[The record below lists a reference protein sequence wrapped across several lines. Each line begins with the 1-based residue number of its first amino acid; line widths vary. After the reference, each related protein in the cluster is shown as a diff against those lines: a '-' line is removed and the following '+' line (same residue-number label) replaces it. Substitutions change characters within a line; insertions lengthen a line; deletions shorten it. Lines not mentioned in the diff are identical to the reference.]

1 MSLVLVVG
9 DSGPDALPLPPL
21 LGQSGLQSCM
31 ISSPEELG
39 ELAAGDY
46 SLILV
51 DRVPGDSDAGSTLS
65 GLQQKL
71 PPTPMIVL
79 TGDSTA
85 QIASQVT
92 ARQALQLGVAGC
104 LPRRTV
110 RSDLARALQTIR
122 ANGDSTSTAD
132 GFGISYTIENSPEL
146 LPMIVSQVRQRI
158 EDWPFADPIE
168 TVRVTVALSEALDNA
183 LYHGNL
189 ELDSDLRQGDGQAW
203 RDESL
208 RRRGLAP
215 FRDRRIRF
223 DGWFGSDAARFTVRD
238 EGTGFNPLAQVDCT
252 ETQNLERCSGRGLL
266 LMQMYMDAVD
276 FNDTGNEVT
285 LIKRRPSPEFRKT
298 L

>member
-9 DSGPDALPLPPL
+9 DSGPDAIPLPPL
-21 LGQSGLQSCM
+21 LGQSGLDSCV
-31 ISSPEELG
+31 ISSPAEL
-39 ELAAGDY
+39 ETLTADSY

-51 DRVPGDSDAGSTLS
+51 DRLLADSDAGLTL
-65 GLQQKL
+65 GCLQERL

-79 TGDSTA
+79 TGDSATDDLS
-85 QIASQVT
+85 QIS
-92 ARQALQLGVAGC
+92 AREALQRGVAGC

-110 RSDLARALQTIR
+110 RSDLGRTLQAIR
-122 ANGDSTSTAD
+122 ANGNRTADID
-132 GFGISYTIENSPEL
+132 GFGISYTIENAPEL

-238 EGTGFNPLAQVDCT
+238 EGTGFNPLGQLDCT

-266 LMQMYMDAVD
+266 LMQMYMDGVN

-285 LIKRRPSPEFRKT
+285 LIKRRPSPELRKA

>member
-9 DSGPDALPLPPL
+9 DSGPDTLPLPPL
-21 LGQSGLQSCM
+21 LGQSGLDSRV
-31 ISSPEELG
+31 ISSAEELG
-39 ELAAGDY
+39 GVAAGDY

-51 DRVPGDSDAGSTLS
+51 DRLPGDSDAGTALG
-65 GLQQKL
+65 GLQRRM
-71 PPTPMIVL
+71 PPTPVVVL
-79 TGDSTA
+79 TGDACAPDAA
-85 QIASQVT
+85 QVS

-110 RSDLARALQTIR
+110 RSDLARTLQVIQ
-122 ANGDSTSTAD
+122 ANGSSALGAN

-158 EDWPFADPIE
+158 EDWPFTDPIE

-189 ELDSDLRQGDGQAW
+189 ELDSDLRQGDGHAW
-203 RDESL
+203 REESL
-208 RRRGLAP
+208 RRRDLAP

-252 ETQNLERCSGRGLL
+252 ESQNLERCSGRGLL
-266 LMQMYMDAVD
+266 LMQMYMDAVN

-285 LIKRRPSPEFRKT
+285 LIKRRPRPEIRKA

>member
-9 DSGPDALPLPPL
+9 DSSPDAMPLPPL
-21 LGQSGLQSCM
+21 LGQSGLESRV
-31 ISSPEELG
+31 ISSLEEL
-39 ELAAGDY
+39 ETPKDKCY

-51 DRVPGDSDAGSTLS
+51 DRVPGDSDAGSTLG
-65 GLQQKL
+65 GLKERHQA
-71 PPTPMIVL
+71 TPMIVL
-79 TGDSTA
+79 TGDSGSDDL
-85 QIASQVT
+85 SQVS

-104 LPRRTV
+104 LPRRMV
-110 RSDLARALQTIR
+110 RSDLRRTLHAIR
-122 ANGDSTSTAD
+122 ANGNSVPDSD

-158 EDWPFADPIE
+158 ENWPFADPIE

-189 ELDSDLRQGDGQAW
+189 ELDSNLRQGDGQAW

-223 DGWFGSDAARFTVRD
+223 DGWFGSDGARFTVRD
-238 EGTGFNPLAQVDCT
+238 EGTGFNPLAQLDCT

-266 LMQMYMDAVD
+266 LMQMYMDGVD
-276 FNDTGNEVT
+276 FNETGNEVT
-285 LIKRRPSPEFRKT
+285 LVKRRPSSEFQKT